1 MAAAFRRSTSRT
13 LHAASIQVSDLC
25 EALTAFAPSILNP
38 VRQPHK
44 TPGRLRVDKCK
55 ARKFHE
61 RRNQGRGLSAQ
72 ANKRT
77 KDEMSLDMLF
87 GLHAT
92 TDALLKAIVESHPDC
107 EKLLRQYDMRLE
119 QGINTACKSDR
130 SVLELAAAL
139 DYGKLVR
146 SGAGR

>member
-1 MAAAFRRSTSRT
+1 MSEEIKAGGY
-13 LHAASIQVSDLC
+13 
-25 EALTAFAPSILNP
+25 
-38 VRQPHK
+38 PHK
-44 TPGRLRVDKCK
+44 P
-55 ARKFHE
+55 
-61 RRNQGRGLSAQ
+61 
-72 ANKRT
+72 NKRT

-92 TDALLKAIVESHPDC
+92 TDALLKAIIDSHPDC

-139 DYGKLVR
+139 DYGKVVR
-146 SGAGR
+146 EVIQARADDQRGEG